1 MFSRLDFS
9 SLSFLLAFVALPL
22 ANAAETIDLKDAAVI
37 LESDDPVVANAARVL
52 VEEIH
57 KRTGLE
63 WPTEKSKT
71 ESGVQ
76 IVLSVQS
83 EGASEALKAEGYRVA
98 IDPKAPEVSILGA
111 DPRGVLFGVG
121 HVLRKSS
128 WGKGSASLPL
138 SAAIETSPEYPIR
151 GHQLGY
157 RDRPNTYDK
166 WDLKQYEQY
175 IRDLAIFGA
184 NCIENIPSE
193 GGADSKHQIM
203 SRLEMNTEL
212 SKICEK
218 YGIDFWMWIPAT
230 FDLTD
235 KDLRAAGLANHDE
248 IYSTSPRVDDV
259 FFPGGDPGDNHPK
272 DVMPYLADV
281 AKILKKYHPNAMLWL
296 SMQGYH
302 GEEIDY
308 VYDWIEKNDP
318 RDWLGG
324 LVAGPG
330 SPPIPET
337 RKRLA
342 DHYDLRHYPDINH
355 VVRCQYP
362 VVYWD
367 PAYARTHTREP
378 VHVRPMDQQFIHN
391 YFAPYTV
398 GFLAYSDG
406 SHDDVNKATWSRL
419 GWDSTTGL
427 REILEDYARFFLDSG
442 EAPQLADQLLALER
456 NWHGPIGANGAV
468 PVVRDA
474 WRSFHEKSGAVY
486 PGDNSANWRTQ
497 MFAMRATLDAYTR
510 ARSLNDNSLEE
521 RANRAI
527 LTNLDDGSE
536 KAIAEARTILKES
549 DTPPADIAEMREFI
563 VDLCA
568 DLWESIGFQT
578 SVEKYGANS
587 GHRGAILDYL
597 DVPLND
603 RWWLEDEFDKVL
615 ALTEESARKARL
627 RELATWENPGK
638 GSFYDDIGNV
648 GLSPHVVFS
657 GGSSA
662 HPMLYMQPNPT
673 MWNHQGGFS
682 RLRQAWHC
690 TLDWPH
696 LLRYEGLDSD
706 ARYTLRLSGV
716 GDANPKVGEVLL
728 ESTEYGKE
736 EGQIKVFPIPPE
748 LTKEGTLEIAFETLE
763 EQGINWRYQ
772 SRLSEAWLIRNP

>member
-1 MFSRLDFS
+1 MFKS
-9 SLSFLLAFVALPL
+9 SLATPLPFIVLLVCFST
-22 ANAAETIDLKDAAVI
+22 ANAGPSIDLTNATVI
-37 LESDDPVVANAARVL
+37 LKSEDAVVSNAARVL
-52 VEEIH
+52 SEEIM
-57 KRTGLE
+57 KRTGLD
-63 WPTEKSKT
+63 WSIAKADPKT
-71 ESGVQ
+71 GMRVVLQVQ
-76 IVLSVQS
+76 KKDAANPISP
-83 EGASEALKAEGYRVA
+83 EGYRVS
-98 IDPKAPEVSILGA
+98 IDANGSEVTILGA
-111 DPRGVLFGVG
+111 DARGVLFGVG
-121 HVLRKSS
+121 HILRKSH
-128 WGKGSASLPL
+128 WKKGSVSLPF
-138 SAAIETSPEYPIR
+138 SAAIESAPKYPIR

-166 WDLKQYEQY
+166 WDLDQYEQY
-175 IRDLAIFGA
+175 IRDLTIFGA

-193 GGADSKHQIM
+193 GGRESKHQIM

-212 SKICEK
+212 SKICDK

-235 KDLRAAGLANHDE
+235 KELRSAGLANHEE
-248 IYSTSPRVDDV
+248 IYQSSPRVDDV

-272 DVMPYLADV
+272 EVMAYLVDV
-281 AKILKKYHPNAMLWL
+281 AEILKKHHPEAMIWL

-308 VYDWIEKNDP
+308 VYEWIEENDP

-337 RKRLA
+337 RARLA
-342 DHYDLRHYPDINH
+342 DHYGLRHYPDINH

-362 VVYWD
+362 VSYWD

-419 GWDSTTGL
+419 GWDPTTDL
-427 REILEDYARFFLDSG
+427 REILEDYSRFFLDS
-442 EAPQLADQLLALER
+442 EDAPQLADMILALER
-456 NWHGPIGANGAV
+456 NWHGPLSTNGAV
-468 PVVRDA
+468 PVVRDSWQA
-474 WRSFHEKSGAVY
+474 FHKESGATY
-486 PGDNSANWRTQ
+486 SGDQSPNWRTQ
-497 MFAMRATLDAYTR
+497 MFALRATLDAYTR
-510 ARSLNDNSLEE
+510 ARLLNDNSLEK
-521 RANRAI
+521 RANEAI
-527 LTNLDDGSE
+527 LANLEKGSE
-536 KAIAEARTILKES
+536 ESITLARSILEEADS
-549 DTPPADIAEMREFI
+549 PPEDIVGMRAYI

-587 GHRGAILDYL
+587 GHRGAVLDYV

-603 RWWLEDEFDKVL
+603 RWWLEDEFDKV
-615 ALTEESARKARL
+615 ADIPEEPARVDRL
-627 RELATWENPGK
+627 RELATWETPGE
-638 GSFYDDIGNV
+638 GSFYDDIGHV
-648 GLSPHVVFS
+648 GLSPHVVFPE
-657 GGSSA
+657 GLSA
-662 HPMLYMQPNPT
+662 HPMLFKQPNPT
-673 MWNHQGGFS
+673 MWNHEGGFS
-682 RLRQAWHC
+682 HKRLAWHS

-696 LLRYEGLDSD
+696 QLRYEGLNSG
-706 ARYTLRLSGV
+706 ATYTLRLSGV
-716 GDANPKVGEVLL
+716 GDAKPRVGETLL
-728 ESTEYGKE
+728 ESTQYSKV
-736 EGQIKVFPIPPE
+736 EGELKVFPIPQE
-748 LTKEGTLEIAFETLE
+748 LTEGGTLEIVFDKLD

>member
-1 MFSRLDFS
+1 
-9 SLSFLLAFVALPL
+9 
-22 ANAAETIDLKDAAVI
+22 
-37 LESDDPVVANAARVL
+37 
-52 VEEIH
+52 
-57 KRTGLE
+57 
-63 WPTEKSKT
+63 
-71 ESGVQ
+71 
-76 IVLSVQS
+76 
-83 EGASEALKAEGYRVA
+83 
-98 IDPKAPEVSILGA
+98 
-111 DPRGVLFGVG
+111 
-121 HVLRKSS
+121 
-128 WGKGSASLPL
+128 
-138 SAAIETSPEYPIR
+138 
-151 GHQLGY
+151 
-157 RDRPNTYDK
+157 
-166 WDLKQYEQY
+166 
-175 IRDLAIFGA
+175 
-184 NCIENIPSE
+184 
-193 GGADSKHQIM
+193 
-203 SRLEMNTEL
+203 
-212 SKICEK
+212 
-218 YGIDFWMWIPAT
+218 
-230 FDLTD
+230 
-235 KDLRAAGLANHDE
+235 
-248 IYSTSPRVDDV
+248 
-259 FFPGGDPGDNHPK
+259 
-272 DVMPYLADV
+272 
-281 AKILKKYHPNAMLWL
+281 
-296 SMQGYH
+296 
-302 GEEIDY
+302 
-308 VYDWIEKNDP
+308 
-318 RDWLGG
+318 
-324 LVAGPG
+324 
-330 SPPIPET
+330 
-337 RKRLA
+337 
-342 DHYDLRHYPDINH
+342 
-355 VVRCQYP
+355 
-362 VVYWD
+362 
-367 PAYARTHTREP
+367 
-378 VHVRPMDQQFIHN
+378 MDQQFIHN